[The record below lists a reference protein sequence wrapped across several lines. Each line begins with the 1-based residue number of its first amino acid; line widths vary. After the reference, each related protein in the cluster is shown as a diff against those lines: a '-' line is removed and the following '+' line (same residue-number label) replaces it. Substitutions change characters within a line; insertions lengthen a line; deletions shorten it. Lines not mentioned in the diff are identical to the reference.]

1 MDRGRALFINFAGAR
16 LSEVRNNEQCPGDSN
31 NPSFGGCAVP
41 SRVRLFAQKA
51 LRRKGVRDMEQL
63 SKGLALEE
71 LEAHSF
77 AQLLP
82 DRIEMRSSKKKR
94 RRSGNVECKA
104 TNVAGL
110 LNLALNAQACSR
122 INA

>member
-1 MDRGRALFINFAGAR
+1 
-16 LSEVRNNEQCPGDSN
+16 
-31 NPSFGGCAVP
+31 
-41 SRVRLFAQKA
+41 
-51 LRRKGVRDMEQL
+51 MEQL
-63 SKGLALEE
+63 TKGLALEE
-71 LEAHSF
+71 LEGYSF

-82 DRIEMRSSKKKR
+82 DRIEMRVSKKKR

-110 LNLALNAQACSR
+110 INAALNIQACSR

>member
-1 MDRGRALFINFAGAR
+1 
-16 LSEVRNNEQCPGDSN
+16 
-31 NPSFGGCAVP
+31 
-41 SRVRLFAQKA
+41 
-51 LRRKGVRDMEQL
+51 MEQMI
-63 SKGLALEE
+63 KGLALEE
-71 LEAHSF
+71 LDGYSF

-82 DRIEMRSSKKKR
+82 DRIEMRASKKKR

-110 LNLALNAQACSR
+110 INAALNIQACSR